1 MERPYIVGIT
11 GGSASGKTKFLNSLL
26 EAFDPQQIC
35 LISQDNYY
43 KPIELQTLDEA
54 GVHNFDIPSSIDFEA
69 FKNDIIAIRAGKSV
83 KRAEYTFNNPD
94 KKAAV
99 ITLNPAPIIIVEGI
113 FVFYNPQIL
122 ELIDLK
128 IFIDAD
134 EPVKLKR
141 RIVRDKV
148 ERGYDLEDVLY
159 RYEKH
164 VAPTYEKF
172 IKPYKSE
179 ADIIIPNNH
188 HFTNGLEVLVA
199 FLARKL
205 GLK

>member
-94 KKAAV
+94 KTAAV

-128 IFIDAD
+128 IFID
-134 EPVKLKR
+134 
-141 RIVRDKV
+141 
-148 ERGYDLEDVLY
+148 
-159 RYEKH
+159 
-164 VAPTYEKF
+164 
-172 IKPYKSE
+172 
-179 ADIIIPNNH
+179 
-188 HFTNGLEVLVA
+188 
-199 FLARKL
+199 
-205 GLK
+205 